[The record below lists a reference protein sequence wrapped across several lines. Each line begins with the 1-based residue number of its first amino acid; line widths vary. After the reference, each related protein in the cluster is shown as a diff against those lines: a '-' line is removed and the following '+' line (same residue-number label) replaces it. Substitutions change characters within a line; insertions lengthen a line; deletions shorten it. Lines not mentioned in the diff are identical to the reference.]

1 MTSDEKS
8 QTSEAVPVKAAR
20 RLPFGGRRALHN
32 VVHLRIGQS
41 VATEPFN
48 AGELSLEMG
57 EYVVA
62 ESSKGPVLAETVSV
76 IQRQLVD
83 RQRIGRIIR
92 RATEEDISRHQENL
106 TKAREAFTF
115 CLKRIHERDLS
126 MKLCRVEYMLDS
138 SKVLFY
144 FSADRR
150 IDFRQLVRDLA
161 RELNTRIEMRQIGVR
176 DGAGLIGGIG
186 PCGKEL
192 CCGSFLKGFRS
203 ISIRHAKDQG
213 LTLNPTKVS
222 GMCGRLMCCLLYEH
236 RSYKAARRN
245 APRVNRAVFTD
256 KGPGRVTEIDLLGEK
271 VRVYLD
277 QGSSEVFPYTEI
289 VVDNDTIRRAGDI
302 PKQAAPSRPKRSAV
316 VSREGAHLEED
327 YIWDNTEAEEVE
339 LPGDKKAKRVRRR
352 QADTTQPELDPDNKP
367 KRRRRRRRRRPNKP
381 DTEGQPSTSP
391 STQPQQKTEDQ
402 QEKPAKKRRR
412 RRRPRNRRPDKGSD
426 GAGPPMPGGNEP
438 GND

>member
-1 MTSDEKS
+1 M
-8 QTSEAVPVKAAR
+8 VPVKAGR
-20 RLPFGGRRALHN
+20 RQPFGGRRALYN
-32 VVHLRIGQS
+32 VVQLRIGQS
-41 VATEPFN
+41 VASDPFN

-62 ESSKGPVLAETVSV
+62 ETSKGPVLAETVGV
-76 IQRQLVD
+76 IQRRLGD

-92 RATEEDISRHQENL
+92 RATEEDISSHEENL
-106 TKAREAFTF
+106 KKARVAFTF
-115 CLKRIHERDLS
+115 CLKRIHERDLK

-138 SKVLFY
+138 SRVLFY

-161 RELNTRIEMRQIGVR
+161 RQLNTRIEMRQIGVR

-192 CCGSFLKGFRS
+192 CCGSFLRGFRS

-236 RSYKAARRN
+236 RSYKQARKT
-245 APRVNRAVFTD
+245 APRVNRAVYTD
-256 KGPGRVTEIDLLGEK
+256 KGPGRVAEVDLLGEK

-277 QGSSEVFPYTEI
+277 EGSSEVFPYSEI
-289 VVDNDTIRRAGDI
+289 VVDNDTIRKAGDM
-302 PKQAAPSRPKRSAV
+302 PKRSAPSRPKRSAV

-327 YIWDNTEAEEVE
+327 YIWDNTEAEKVE
-339 LPGDKKAKRVRRR
+339 LSGDKKPRRTRRR
-352 QADTTQPELDPDNKP
+352 ANTAKPQQEQTDQP
-367 KRRRRRRRRRPNKP
+367 KRRRRRRRRRSNKP
-381 DTEGQPSTSP
+381 KTDGQPTASP
-391 STQPQQKTEDQ
+391 SPKPQQKSSAQPDAPP
-402 QEKPAKKRRR
+402 KRRRR
-412 RRRPRNRRPDKGSD
+412 RRRPRRNRPTEGSG
-426 GAGPPMPGGNEP
+426 GAGPTNTDKKKPE
-438 GND
+438 

>member
-8 QTSEAVPVKAAR
+8 QTSEAVPVKAAH
-20 RLPFGGRRALHN
+20 RLPFGGRRALYN
-32 VVHLRIGQS
+32 VVRLRIGQS
-41 VATEPFN
+41 IDTDPYN

-62 ESSKGPVLAETVSV
+62 ETNKGPVLAETVSV

-92 RATEEDISRHQENL
+92 RATEEDVARHEENL
-106 TKAREAFTF
+106 TKARNAFKF
-115 CLKRIHERDLS
+115 CLKRIHERDLK
-126 MKLCRVEYMLDS
+126 MKLCRVEYILDS
-138 SKVLFY
+138 SRVLFY

-186 PCGKEL
+186 PCGKDL
-192 CCGSFLKGFRS
+192 CCGSFLRGFRS

-236 RSYKAARRN
+236 RSYKTARKT
-245 APRVNRAVFTD
+245 APRLNRAVHTD
-256 KGPGRVTEIDLLGEK
+256 KGPGRVAEVDLLGEK

-289 VVDNDTIRRAGDI
+289 VVDNDTIRRAGDM
-302 PKQAAPSRPKRSAV
+302 PKRTAPSRPKRSAV

-327 YIWDNTEAEEVE
+327 YIWDNTEAEKVE
-339 LPGDKKAKRVRRR
+339 LGSDKKPRRPRQR
-352 QADTTQPELDPDNKP
+352 QANTAQPQKDQQEQP
-367 KRRRRRRRRRPNKP
+367 KRRRRRRRKRSTKP
-381 DTEGQPSTSP
+381 GTEGQPKPSP
-391 STQPQQKTEDQ
+391 STQTQQKTKGQ
-402 QEKPAKKRRR
+402 QEQPAKKRRR
-412 RRRPRNRRPDKGSD
+412 RRRPRRRNPNKGPG
-426 GAGPPMPGGNEP
+426 GAGPPKPGGNNP
-438 GND
+438 G